1 MFMSW
6 YRKAADGWLLT
17 LHVQPGAKT
26 SAVAGM
32 HGDALKIRIAAPPV
46 EGKAN
51 AALITFIA
59 TGLGVPKRQVSVER
73 GTSSR
78 EKTVKI
84 SDPKADPARLEIPE
98 K

>member
-1 MFMSW
+1 LPW
-6 YRKAADGWLLT
+6 YRRTADGWLLA

-26 SAVAGM
+26 SDIAGR

-51 AALITFIA
+51 AALIAFIA
-59 TGLGVPKRQVSVER
+59 AKLGVPKRQVSVER

-78 EKTVKI
+78 EKTVKVA
-84 SDPKADPARLEIPE
+84 DPKADPARLEAPV

>member
-1 MFMSW
+1 MGW
-6 YRKAADGWLLT
+6 YRKTADGWLLS
-17 LHVQPGAKT
+17 LHVQPGAKKS
-26 SAVAGM
+26 SASGM

-51 AALITFIA
+51 EALIAFLA
-59 TGLGVPKRQVSVER
+59 RQLGVPKRQVSVER

-78 EKTVKI
+78 EKTVRVA
-84 SDPKADPARLEIPE
+84 DVEADPARLETPE

>member
-1 MFMSW
+1 MPW
-6 YRKAADGWLLT
+6 YRKTADGWLLA

-26 SAVAGM
+26 SAVTGM
-32 HGDALKIRIAAPPV
+32 HGDALKIRISAPPV

-51 AALITFIA
+51 AALIAFIA
-59 TGLGVPKRQVSVER
+59 AKLSVPKRQVSVER

-78 EKTVKI
+78 EKTVKVA
-84 SDPKADPARLEIPE
+84 DPKADPARLETPE